1 MSFKGDPKVIQKIFK
16 AYDVRGKVPS
26 ELNGEVAYA
35 IGQAYAEYTKAKH
48 VCVGYDIRLSR
59 EMITSHLVAGLND
72 AGVDV
77 DVIGE
82 CGTEMVYFTTFFYK
96 LDGGIMVTASHNP
109 ADYNGL
115 KFVREHAK
123 PMSGELG
130 LNDMATMLT
139 RGDFQFKKQT
149 GKKKSRAVMTAYCEY
164 LLSLVDLTKVKPLRV
179 VFNSGNGGAGN
190 TLDGLE
196 PHLPIKMLKVFHE
209 ADGHFPNGVPNP
221 LLPENRKVTG
231 DAVLRE
237 NADLGVAFDGDFDR
251 CFFFD
256 EQGNYVDSY
265 YIIGI
270 LAERFLKKF
279 PGEKIVYDP
288 RVIWN
293 TIDLIQKAGGIPVQN
308 KSGHAFMK
316 DGMRKSNAPYGGEM
330 SAHHFFRDFG
340 FCDSGMLP
348 WLLMLEI
355 LGEKGVA
362 LSDLIAQRKRL
373 FPISGEINSTV
384 KDAGTVLKG
393 LKQKYAVGAVAL
405 DEIDGLSVAFENY
418 RFNVR
423 ASNTEPLLRLNVE
436 ARGDRA
442 LLEAKTQDILQEI
455 QRLGT

>member
-1 MSFKGDPKVIQKIFK
+1 MVFKGDPKNIEKIFK

-26 ELNGEVAYA
+26 ELDGEVAYA
-35 IGQAYAEYTKAKH
+35 IGQAYAAYTQAKR

-59 EMITSHLVAGLND
+59 EIISGQLIAGLND

-82 CGTEMVYFTTFFYK
+82 CGTEMVYFATFFYK

-115 KFVREHAK
+115 KFVREQAK

-130 LNDMATMLT
+130 LNDMANMLT
-139 RGDFQFKKQT
+139 QGKFEFKKLNGKKQT
-149 GKKKSRAVMTAYCEY
+149 KAVMTDYSNY
-164 LLSLVDLTKVKPLRV
+164 LLTLVNIEKMKPLRV
-179 VFNSGNGGAGN
+179 VFNSGNGAAGK
-190 TLDGLE
+190 TLDALE
-196 PHLPIKMLKVFHE
+196 MRLPIHMVKMFHE

-221 LLPENRKVTG
+221 LLKENRKVTSER
-231 DAVLRE
+231 VVQE
-237 NADLGVAFDGDFDR
+237 KADLGVAFDGDFDR

-256 EQGNYVDSY
+256 EHGEYVDSY

-279 PGEKIVYDP
+279 PGEKIIYDP

-293 TIDLIQKAGGIPVQN
+293 SIDLIQKAGGIPVQN

-348 WLLMLEI
+348 WLVMLEI
-355 LGEKGVA
+355 LGEKNQS
-362 LSDLIAQRKRL
+362 LSEMIGERKKQ

-384 KDAGTVLKG
+384 KDATAVLAG
-393 LKQKYAVGAVAL
+393 LKKKYGAQAL
-405 DEIDGLSVAFENY
+405 SIDEIDGLSMAFENF

-436 ARGDRA
+436 ARGDLS
-442 LLEAKTQDILQEI
+442 LLGKKTDEILQDI
-455 QRLGT
+455 QRLGH